1 MRLIS
6 ANVNGIRAA
15 ARRGGM
21 QWLAAQEPDVL
32 CLQEVRATD
41 DQLRE
46 ALELGGFHGW
56 HLAHTE
62 ARAKGRAGVAVV
74 SRFAHARSRVGVG
87 PPEFDDTGR
96 WVEVDLATPAGTV
109 TVASTYV
116 HTGSA
121 GTPRQEEK
129 LRFLD
134 AIGTRLEAWTASGA
148 MAVVTGDLNVAHRE
162 DDLKNWKGNLRKSGF
177 LPEERA
183 RFDAWFGAGE
193 WVDVHRVAH
202 GPGPGPYTWWSW
214 RGQAFDNDSGWRIDY
229 QLASRPLADRA
240 LAAGVGRAAAYDQ
253 RWSDHAA
260 VTVDYDLG

>member
-46 ALELGGFHGW
+46 ALEIVGFGGW
-56 HLAHTE
+56 HVAHTE
-62 ARAKGRAGVAVV
+62 AEAKGRAGVAVV
-74 SRFAHARSRVGVG
+74 SRWAHSRTQVGVG
-87 PPEFDDTGR
+87 PREFDGAGR

-116 HTGSA
+116 HTGQA
-121 GTPRQEEK
+121 GTPRQELK

-134 AIGTRLEAWTASGA
+134 AIGARLDAWTAAGS
-148 MAVVTGDLNVAHRE
+148 MAVVSGDLNVAHRE

-177 LPEERA
+177 LPEERS
-183 RFDAWFGAGE
+183 RFDTWFASGE
-193 WVDVHRVAH
+193 WVDVHRAAH

-240 LAAGVGRAAAYDQ
+240 VAARVGRAAAYGQ